1 MPSCGSASGV
11 GPLTTSTAAEP
22 GTESEPKPMSSR
34 IKVALRPRVLSPD
47 GDPQRLMRAIAF
59 FFCAVL
65 GGMVVRRGME
75 ELGSP
80 SAASL

>member
-1 MPSCGSASGV
+1 
-11 GPLTTSTAAEP
+11 
-22 GTESEPKPMSSR
+22 MSSR